1 MTDEQRS
8 LSCAETDELA
18 APYLLGAVDADEAA
32 AIAGH
37 LATCDE
43 AHAELREGVGGELL
57 ALGLEPVAPS
67 PRLRERLMA
76 TVERTPQDH
85 APVAPSVAATVQPAP
100 APAPRADR
108 FGWLTNGWAR
118 GMAVAAVVA
127 VVALGAWNI
136 GLQGQLRDS
145 RAVAD
150 AIANATAVH
159 SVQSDAGRGLL
170 LDTGSGAAFVP
181 SAMASLPSNQVY
193 EAWLIPA
200 DGAPLGVATFRAGDQ
215 PMLVQLDHA
224 LSDYAQFVITVEP
237 GFVQAPTGPAVM
249 SFAIGS

>member
-8 LSCAETDELA
+8 FTCARADELA
-18 APYLLGAVDADEAA
+18 APYLLGALEPDEAT
-32 AIAGH
+32 AIAAH
-37 LATCDE
+37 LLTCDE
-43 AHAELREGVGGELL
+43 PHAELREGVGGELL

-67 PRLRERLMA
+67 PGLRDRLMA
-76 TVERTPQDH
+76 TIEHTPQDH
-85 APVAPSVAATVQPAP
+85 APVAPSVPATVGPAAAP
-100 APAPRADR
+100 AAGAGL

-127 VVALGAWNI
+127 VIALGAWNI

-159 SVQSDAGRGLL
+159 SVQSDAGHGLL

-181 SAMASLPSNQVY
+181 SEMASLPSNQVY

-200 DGAPLGVATFRAGDQ
+200 AGAPLGVAAFRPGDE
-215 PMLVQLDHA
+215 PMLVQLEHP

-237 GFVQAPTGPAVM
+237 GFVPAPTGPAVM